1 MWSIVLPLVVTNIT
15 QCGRWYYP
23 WWLLTLPIV
32 VSDVTLGGQ
41 PHYPFVLEPLISL
54 AFRHL
59 PNKIIQQDNLSL
71 YLLKINN
78 ILTNNTPVKVSGNFT
93 YLFYERNLKFIFRF
107 FNLTTSN

>member
-15 QCGRWYYP
+15 HRGRWYYP

-41 PHYPFVLEPLISL
+41 PHYPFALEPLILL

-78 ILTNNTPVKVSGNFT
+78 ILTNNTPV
-93 YLFYERNLKFIFRF
+93 
-107 FNLTTSN
+107 